1 MPGLAEANF
10 IPVDVANWRMSG
22 GFATSGNLAYPDFLL
37 SGEEVANV
45 TGKKKS
51 KL

>member
-1 MPGLAEANF
+1 MST
-10 IPVDVANWRMSG
+10 VDGANWRMSG
-22 GFATSGNLAYPDFLL
+22 GFTTNGNMQYPDFLL
-37 SGEEVANV
+37 SGQEVANV